1 MLQLLKKEVFEPLQ
15 EASLLRPTQ
24 KTVFLVTLATAAR
37 VSEIHALSASAECL
51 RFIDNGSVSLLT
63 SPGFFARIDSQSWA
77 ARLIP
82 CLPYRGPV
90 TLPCESLAPV
100 CSENIEHAS
109 PL

>member
-63 SPGFFARIDSQSWA
+63 SPGFIAKNRLPELGSQA
-77 ARLIP
+77 
-82 CLPYRGPV
+82 Y
-90 TLPCESLAPV
+90 SL
-100 CSENIEHAS
+100 S
-109 PL
+109 PLQRTSHFAL